1 MLRISTIA
9 SAIAIGLAGTI
20 INAASPLVEDDIVSN
35 SMSLELTPQQVRCQ
49 PLDGSPLKFIHQDRQ
64 LIERDI
70 QCGTGTKLYF
80 AALGRAYTVTK
91 HAAKQASL
99 RRADLYKIAKS
110 ATTVKRMNGYIY
122 ISYGPWKVVIHHR
135 NGTIVTVKPR

>member
-70 QCGTGTKLYF
+70 HVE
-80 AALGRAYTVTK
+80 REPNYT
-91 HAAKQASL
+91 SL
-99 RRADLYKIAKS
+99 PLVAHTLSRNTQLS
-110 ATTVKRMNGYIY
+110 KR
-122 ISYGPWKVVIHHR
+122 V
-135 NGTIVTVKPR
+135 